1 MNRLLRVG
9 PLAIGIAGLLLCL
22 SARAEDKAP
31 PPTEPAAAAAPA
43 EAAAAPQPVAEA
55 LPDRPAEQ
63 PRFVI
68 EDLKRGVG
76 RVAQAG
82 MLVVVQYTGWL
93 YDPAAPEGRGRKFDS
108 SRERARPFV
117 FPLGAGRVIRGWDEG
132 VAGMQVGGTRR
143 LIIPPELAYGS
154 RDMGKGLI
162 PPNSTLLFEVELL
175 GVESVQTTLDA
186 K

>member
-1 MNRLLRVG
+1 
-9 PLAIGIAGLLLCL
+9 
-22 SARAEDKAP
+22 
-31 PPTEPAAAAAPA
+31 
-43 EAAAAPQPVAEA
+43 
-55 LPDRPAEQ
+55 
-63 PRFVI
+63 
-68 EDLKRGVG
+68 
-76 RVAQAG
+76 